1 MYGGVADTDSEVVF
15 LGLAPDGGRRS
26 LASESASL
34 GSTPGASLGSTTFA
48 STQSVMKSGLG
59 TVWLLHLSESPRIR
73 LSCCPSPLRR
83 STPAE
88 SCPRD
93 IVNCGV
99 PIAQPSARASSAP
112 VHAEFSTAARDQEGR

>member
-15 LGLAPDGGRRS
+15 LELAPDGGRRS
-26 LASESASL
+26 LANESVSL
-34 GSTPGASLGSTTFA
+34 DSNPGASLVSTMFA

-59 TVWLLHLSESPRIR
+59 IAWLLHLSESPRTH
-73 LSCCPSPLRR
+73 SSHCPAPMRQSA
-83 STPAE
+83 PAE

-93 IVNCGV
+93 IVNCEV

-112 VHAEFSTAARDQEGR
+112 LHAEFSTAGTNQEDR